1 MTSASPPESA
11 SRTRVLGLAL
21 RILGAGPVLILLI
34 LCIAIAIVRPVFLS
48 TLNLQNVLLQSSVVA
63 ILAIGLLV
71 VIVTGG
77 IDLSI
82 GSTMALA
89 TVVGWEV
96 FQVVGDQGGLIVVAS
111 MVVLGLIV
119 GLANGTIY

>member
-1 MTSASPPESA
+1 MTSATPPRGRS
-11 SRTRVLGLAL
+11 STRALGLTL
-21 RILGAGPVLILLI
+21 RLLEAGPVLILLI
-34 LCIAIAIVRPVFLS
+34 LCVAIAFVRPVFLS

-89 TVVGWEV
+89 TVVGWET
-96 FQVVGDQGGLIVVAS
+96 FEAVGQ
-111 MVVLGLIV
+111 
-119 GLANGTIY
+119 